1 MLQGA
6 ATRDSGSGQ
15 PEKDAQDK
23 LSEYVK
29 EQLPGLAARDLQTLA
44 GSMEKLDI
52 KLRQV
57 NVNPSGASINNLG
70 GTGLVDR
77 CQSCHLGTDPLIV
90 PVTMTVTKAD
100 LGLGKSKDAPQR
112 KFIVDQV
119 QVRNAKVSYGG
130 AVSVDLGNVQLRDL
144 GKKKGGATAAELT
157 DEVWTELS
165 RTALSRAPAAVEEL
179 RDKAKGAADK
189 LRGLVK

>member
-1 MLQGA
+1 MIYSLQSCPRRQTGRRA
-6 ATRDSGSGQ
+6 RARWISRKKT
-15 PEKDAQDK
+15 AQDK

-57 NVNPSGASINNLG
+57 NVNPTGASLNNLG

-100 LGLGKSKDAPQR
+100 LGLDKSKDAPYASHPDQDMMKYHSLE
-112 KFIVDQV
+112 KFGC
-119 QVRNAKVSYGG
+119 SPCHGG
-130 AVSVDLGNVQLRDL
+130 NGR
-144 GKKKGGATAAELT
+144 
-157 DEVWTELS
+157 
-165 RTALSRAPAAVEEL
+165 ALDTV
-179 RDKAKGAADK
+179 
-189 LRGLVK
+189 

>member
-1 MLQGA
+1 MSAKAKLVAERGKV
-6 ATRDSGSGQ
+6 DQ

-77 CQSCHLGTDPLIV
+77 CQSCH
-90 PVTMTVTKAD
+90 
-100 LGLGKSKDAPQR
+100 
-112 KFIVDQV
+112 F
-119 QVRNAKVSYGG
+119 VS
-130 AVSVDLGNVQLRDL
+130 N
-144 GKKKGGATAAELT
+144 ATAT
-157 DEVWTELS
+157 TETYTLS
-165 RTALSRAPAAVEEL
+165 LHVAV
-179 RDKAKGAADK
+179 D
-189 LRGLVK
+189 